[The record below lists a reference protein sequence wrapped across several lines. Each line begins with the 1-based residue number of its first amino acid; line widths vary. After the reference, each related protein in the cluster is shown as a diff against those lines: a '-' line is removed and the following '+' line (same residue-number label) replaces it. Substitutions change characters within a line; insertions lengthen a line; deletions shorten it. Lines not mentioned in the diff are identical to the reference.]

1 MIRRGCVIP
10 LRALFSRIG
19 IVKKMVIGY
28 FIIVFVPV
36 IVFGLYYYNQLY
48 ASVIEE
54 YAGGKQQIIEQ
65 AYSNLRMD
73 LLQLESNY
81 GLFQYNSNVI
91 DYLNGVH
98 QYEGE
103 YVYFF
108 QKHISPLLSYALSGN
123 SNTKAIRIYKN
134 NEHVFTVPELIMP
147 RKDLPLDLR
156 TELGLLMPGRG
167 KWFYNLS
174 DLNEWSLVYYQNMYA
189 ERFSKQVGV
198 LTVEVDQRLI
208 QGFEETLSNE
218 GRSEILLF
226 PGDFTSTPP
235 GATEDLMTK
244 IREKPSDYFFLN
256 NKRLIVNH
264 LMIDELGI
272 RVAVV
277 SQAEDVFVRMADKK
291 MLIIMSI
298 TGLLLLLSGMY
309 YLLASS
315 VTKRLLRLAR
325 HMRNVGE
332 DNFRIMDHREDQ
344 DEIGYLTY
352 TYNLM
357 LQRMDELVNRIQR
370 SELLRKEAA
379 YKILQAQVK
388 PHFLYNTLE
397 TIRMLAET
405 NEDREVADI
414 AFSFGQLM
422 RYSLSKQNEEVKLSD
437 EVKNI
442 NHYMNIH
449 KMRLGKRLEYSIEM
463 NTDVKHIPCPQFILQ
478 PLVEN
483 CIVHGLSTTRR
494 FCRVD
499 ICIDDD
505 EQYVYIDISDNG
517 VGIPNKRLEMI
528 NQVLNNIIDIKDFS
542 TDDGGQG
549 LYNVSERIKAFY
561 GEDSRI
567 EIESKESIGTTLKL
581 YLNKKGMFKHV
592 EAAGSR

>member
-1 MIRRGCVIP
+1 
-10 LRALFSRIG
+10 LRVLFSGIG

-36 IVFGLYYYNQLY
+36 IAFGLYYYNQLY

-65 AYSNLRMD
+65 AYSTLRMD

-103 YVYFF
+103 YVYYY

-123 SNTKAIRIYKN
+123 SNINAIRIYKD

-147 RKDLPLDLR
+147 RVNLPLDLN
-156 TELGLLMPGRG
+156 TELGLLMPGKGR
-167 KWFYNLS
+167 WFYDLS

-189 ERFSKQVGV
+189 ERFSKLVGV
-198 LTVEVDQRLI
+198 LTVEVDQRLLL
-208 QGFEETLSNE
+208 GFEETLSNE
-218 GRSEILLF
+218 GRSEVLLF
-226 PGDFTSTPP
+226 PGDFTSIPP
-235 GATEDLMTK
+235 GATEDLMTE
-244 IREKPSDYFFLN
+244 IRENPSDYFFLD

-264 LMIDELGI
+264 LMIDELGV

-277 SQAEDVFVRMADKK
+277 SQAEDVFVKMTEKK
-291 MLIIMSI
+291 VFIIMAI
-298 TGLLLLLSGMY
+298 AGLLLLLSGMY

-344 DEIGYLTY
+344 DEIGYLTF

-357 LQRMDELVNRIQR
+357 LQRMDELVNKIQR
-370 SELLRKEAA
+370 SELLRKESA
-379 YKILQAQVK
+379 YKVLQAQVK

-405 NEDREVADI
+405 NDDREVAEI

-422 RYSLSKQNEEVKLSD
+422 RYSLSNHSEEVKLSD

-442 NHYMNIH
+442 DHFFKIH
-449 KMRLGKRLEYSIEM
+449 KIRLGKRLDYSFEIK
-463 NTDVKHIPCPQFILQ
+463 TDVKLIPCPQFILQ

-483 CIVHGLSTTRR
+483 CIIHGLSTTRK

-499 ICIDDD
+499 IRIHEDDR
-505 EQYVYIDISDNG
+505 YVYIEISDNG
-517 VGIPNKRLEMI
+517 VGLPEKRLKMI
-528 NQVLNNIIDIKDFS
+528 KQVLKNTIDIKDFS
-542 TDDGGQG
+542 THDGGNG

-561 GEDSRI
+561 GEDSRM
-567 EIESKESIGTTLKL
+567 EIESKESVGTIFKL